1 MPHRVFYNVD
11 LTAWVYGTIEKH
23 RGGKAWRPAWIE
35 TYKGIGGVSESVG
48 EKPCPMKAAETLYQ
62 LGRLKR
68 AGVPFTE
75 CEIPE
80 LWNRTKNGTYAVL
93 ATRLLR
99 SNPDLNK
106 TSLWLEIKRAVRRE
120 IRDVPATTNQG
131 GPTLAFQ
138 LWHLGLIVDES
149 A

>member
-1 MPHRVFYNVD
+1 
-11 LTAWVYGTIEKH
+11 
-23 RGGKAWRPAWIE
+23 
-35 TYKGIGGVSESVG
+35 
-48 EKPCPMKAAETLYQ
+48 MKAAETLYQ

-99 SNPDLNK
+99 SNTDLNK
-106 TSLWLEIKRAVRRE
+106 TSLWLEIQRAVRRE
-120 IRDVPATTNQG
+120 IRASSAAGPRVGEKCRAGVPLPAGCAPAPAGAGTKQG
-131 GPTLAFQ
+131 TLA
-138 LWHLGLIVDES
+138 LSRRDLP
-149 A
+149 